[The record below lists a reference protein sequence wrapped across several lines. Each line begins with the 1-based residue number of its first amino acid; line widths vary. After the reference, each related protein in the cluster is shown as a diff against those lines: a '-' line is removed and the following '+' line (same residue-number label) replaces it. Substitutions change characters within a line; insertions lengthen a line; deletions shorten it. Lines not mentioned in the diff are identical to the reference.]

1 MLVWIRV
8 IAGEMVR
15 NTFKDL
21 YTYIIYIICYDE
33 NCVSICDDYM
43 VSIYHVEM
51 ITLQDGK
58 EREIDVVL

>member
-1 MLVWIRV
+1 MLIWIRV

-21 YTYIIYIICYDE
+21 YITYIICYDE

-51 ITLQDGK
+51 IALQDGK
-58 EREIDVVL
+58 EREIDIVL